1 MNKVLSY
8 GLPEQVVQA
17 IHLVLSQYPQVRS
30 AVLYGSRAKGNFRE
44 GSDIDLTLK
53 TDPSADTA
61 LLLQIENQLD
71 ELNTPYQFDLS
82 LFHHITNPGLIE
94 HISRVGVNFYPVAN

>member
-1 MNKVLSY
+1 MNNLLSC
-8 GLPEQVVQA
+8 GLPAQVVQA
-17 IHLVLSQYPQVRS
+17 IQQVLSQYPQVRS

-53 TDPSADTA
+53 TDPTADTA

-71 ELNTPYQFDLS
+71 ELNSPYQFDLS
-82 LFHHITNPGLIE
+82 LFHHITNPALIE
-94 HISRVGVNFYPVAN
+94 HISRVGIIFYPASN

>member
-1 MNKVLSY
+1 MNNEHSY
-8 GLPEQVVQA
+8 GLPTQVVQA
-17 IHLVLSQYPQVRS
+17 IQLVLLQYPQVRA

-53 TDPSADTA
+53 TDPTADTA

-82 LFHHITNPGLIE
+82 LFHHITNPALIE
-94 HISRVGVNFYPVAN
+94 HINRVGVNFYPVAN

>member
-1 MNKVLSY
+1 MNNEHSY
-8 GLPEQVVQA
+8 GLPAQVVQA
-17 IHLVLSQYPQVRS
+17 IQLVLSQYPQVRS

-53 TDPSADTA
+53 TDSSADTA

>member
-1 MNKVLSY
+1 MNNEHSY
-8 GLPEQVVQA
+8 GLPTQVVQA
-17 IHLVLSQYPQVRS
+17 IQGVLSQYPQVRS

-53 TDPSADTA
+53 TDLAADTA

-71 ELNTPYQFDLS
+71 DLNTPYQFDLS
-82 LFHHITNPGLIE
+82 LFHHITNPALIE

>member
-1 MNKVLSY
+1 MDNVLSY
-8 GLPEQVVQA
+8 GLPAQVVQA
-17 IHLVLSQYPQVRS
+17 IQGVLSQYPQVRS
-30 AVLYGSRAKGNFRE
+30 AVLYGSRAKGNFRD

-53 TDPSADTA
+53 TDPTADTA

-82 LFHHITNPGLIE
+82 LFHHITNPSLIE
-94 HISRVGVNFYPVAN
+94 HINRVGVNFYPVAN

>member
-1 MNKVLSY
+1 MNDLSAS
-8 GLPEQVVQA
+8 GLPDDTVRA
-17 IHLVLSQYPQVRS
+17 IQLVLKQHPQVIS

-82 LFHHITNPGLIE
+82 LFHHINNPSLIE
-94 HISRVGVNFYPVAN
+94 HISRVGVNFYTAPA

>member
-1 MNKVLSY
+1 MDNLLSY
-8 GLPEQVVQA
+8 GLPAQVVRA
-17 IHLVLSQYPQVRS
+17 IQLVLSQYPQVRS

-71 ELNTPYQFDLS
+71 ELNTPYRFDVS
-82 LFHHITNPGLIE
+82 LYHHITNPALIE
-94 HISRVGVNFYPVAN
+94 HISRVGVHFYPASN

>member
-1 MNKVLSY
+1 MTKVLSY

-17 IHLVLSQYPQVRS
+17 IQLVLSQYPQVRS

>member
-1 MNKVLSY
+1 MNNEHSY
-8 GLPEQVVQA
+8 GLPAQVVQA
-17 IHLVLSQYPQVRS
+17 IQLVLSQYPQVRS

-53 TDPSADTA
+53 TDPTADTA

-94 HISRVGVNFYPVAN
+94 HISRVGINFYPVSS

>member
-1 MNKVLSY
+1 MNNEHSY
-8 GLPEQVVQA
+8 GLPAQVVQA
-17 IHLVLSQYPQVRS
+17 IQLVLSQHPQVRS

-82 LFHHITNPGLIE
+82 LFHHINNPSLIE
-94 HISRVGVNFYPVAN
+94 HISRVGVNFYTAPA

>member
-1 MNKVLSY
+1 MNNVCSY
-8 GLPEQVVQA
+8 GLPAQVVLA
-17 IHLVLSQYPQVRS
+17 IQQVLSQYPQVRS

-53 TDPSADTA
+53 TDPTADTA

-94 HISRVGVNFYPVAN
+94 HISRVGVNFYSVAN